1 MVLHLTSKQGFYVG
15 DPCYVLDDS
24 NYYGII
30 GDRDG
35 WRHGPHLCKAL
46 DGSELNMAD
55 DHTAWGDGEYTD
67 NLGNFYPVD
76 AGILGAVPL
85 ELCWQKGKQ
94 LTVAALNKLGQFF
107 PGTECE
113 FDTDGEGSFSFTIKD
128 DGKETYV
135 EILTRDDG
143 EEEDEDDDWGDEE
156 EEWEDPEDE
165 YPDYRGYGEED
176 Y

>member
-1 MVLHLTSKQGFYVG
+1 MTILPGATVNTPITSGTSIPWTQEF
-15 DPCYVLDDS
+15 S
-24 NYYGII
+24 
-30 GDRDG
+30 
-35 WRHGPHLCKAL
+35 
-46 DGSELNMAD
+46 
-55 DHTAWGDGEYTD
+55 
-67 NLGNFYPVD
+67 
-76 AGILGAVPL
+76 VPL